1 VERRLHRRKWKW
13 DRHGAPMG
21 HKLSSITQSQQDEF
35 SEATSMFITTTTGE
49 VFEYQI
55 PKYPG
60 MNSLRFSFIC
70 VRC

>member
-1 VERRLHRRKWKW
+1 
-13 DRHGAPMG
+13 MG

-35 SEATSMFITTTTGE
+35 SDATSMFITTTTGE

-60 MNSLRFSFIC
+60 MNSPRFSFIC
-70 VRC
+70 VRR